1 MYLTFVC
8 ACACFSQLGLG
19 AKTLETTQP
28 QPIRALSKYQV
39 VQVSCGAH
47 HSAAVTYG
55 GDLFTWGRGFEGQL
69 GHASHNLSP
78 EVNDNISGVQF
89 RPKPVSAFL
98 ATSKRSRPVA
108 TVSCGHKFTVVVTR
122 AGEVWAFGEGA
133 LGQLGVGRI
142 TRVTV
147 PTLVMTACPITGE
160 PFVQVAA
167 GWAHTLARTK
177 GGGVFSWGFNT
188 LGSLGLGDNRI
199 RFSPEAVV
207 FGGVDCGV
215 GAGGNVDGEG
225 SSVAVAKV
233 DACGNC
239 SGALTL
245 RGELFTWGYGAAGSL
260 GHGNHHHKQRSQTG
274 KDVHVLRPRRVERLV
289 GSAVTDFAL
298 SGGGGVALVPLR
310 VKTVEPGS
318 GPLEG
323 GCEIVIKGDAFW
335 GSPDIV
341 VKFSPVGKAHKPLA
355 ARSAVGTFV
364 AWDED
369 GRDSGECRNGNE
381 RVTCMA
387 PCFASPDEV
396 FVEVRWR
403 AH

>member
-1 MYLTFVC
+1 M
-8 ACACFSQLGLG
+8 
-19 AKTLETTQP
+19 
-28 QPIRALSKYQV
+28 YQV

-47 HSAAVTYG
+47 HSAAVTYD

-69 GHASHNLSP
+69 GHASHNLP
-78 EVNDNISGVQF
+78 LEANDMISGVQF
-89 RPKPVSAFL
+89 RPKPVSSFL

-133 LGQLGVGRI
+133 LGQLGVGRV

-147 PTLVMTACPITGE
+147 PMLVMAACPITGE

-177 GGGVFSWGFNT
+177 GGGVFTWGFNG
-188 LGSLGLGDNRI
+188 LGSLGLGDTRI

-207 FGGVDCGV
+207 FGGVEYGV
-215 GAGGNVDGEG
+215 GEGGDFDGDGKG
-225 SSVAVAKV
+225 SPVAVGKV

-239 SGALTL
+239 SGALTF
-245 RGELFTWGYGAAGSL
+245 RGELFTWGYSLAGSL
-260 GHGNHHHKQRSQTG
+260 GHDNRHDKHQSQAG
-274 KDVHVLRPRRVERLV
+274 KDVHVLRPRRVDRLA
-289 GSAVTDFAL
+289 GSVVTDFAL
-298 SGGGGVALVPLR
+298 SGRGGVALVPLR

-318 GPLEG
+318 GPLEA
-323 GCEIVIKGDAFW
+323 GCEIVINGEAFW
-335 GSPDIV
+335 DSPDIV
-341 VKFSPVGKAHKPLA
+341 VKFSPVGKEHKPSA
-355 ARSAVGTFV
+355 ARSAIGTYV
-364 AWDED
+364 ARDKD
-369 GRDSGECRNGNE
+369 GGDSGECRNGNE

-396 FVEVRWR
+396 FVEVKRR
-403 AH
+403 AYQKHKHIHTHTY